1 MKPIKVLI
9 VDDSA
14 VVRKVLSKE
23 LAAKPGIQ
31 VIGTAPDPY
40 VARGKIV
47 RLNPDVVTLDIEMP
61 RMDGITFLKK
71 LMQYYPLPVIVISSL
86 TDKGSRLAMDA
97 FSAGAVD
104 VICKP
109 GSAYSVG
116 EMSQDLARK
125 IRDAAHARVRLARP
139 EKESE
144 PGSLPAVT
152 SGALS
157 ATTNKIIAIGA
168 STGGTEAIRK
178 VLTRFPASAPGVV
191 VVQHMPAQF
200 TASFASRLD
209 GLCRIR
215 VKEAEDGDSVVNG
228 QALIAPGNFHMMLR
242 RSGARY
248 YVRVKDGPLI
258 HHQRPAVDALFASV
272 ARYAG
277 RNALGVILTGMG
289 ADGAAGIQAMKEA
302 GSFNIAQD
310 EASSVVY
317 GMPKE
322 AVKTGGV
329 DRVLDINAVAE
340 VALRTISKE

>member
-61 RMDGITFLKK
+61 RMDGITFLKN

-86 TDKGSRLAMDA
+86 TEKGSRLAMDA

-125 IRDAAHARVRLARP
+125 IRDAAHARVKPAQA

-144 PGSLPAVT
+144 PGSLPAIA

-157 ATTNKIIAIGA
+157 ATTNPIPVKAALELNGWSVGA
-168 STGGTEAIRK
+168 PR
-178 VLTRFPASAPGVV
+178 PP
-191 VVQHMPAQF
+191 
-200 TASFASRLD
+200 
-209 GLCRIR
+209 LCPLSDDM
-215 VKEAEDGDSVVNG
+215 K
-228 QALIAPGNFHMMLR
+228 
-242 RSGARY
+242 RS
-248 YVRVKDGPLI
+248 L
-258 HHQRPAVDALFASV
+258 S
-272 ARYAG
+272 
-277 RNALGVILTGMG
+277 NAM
-289 ADGAAGIQAMKEA
+289 A
-302 GSFNIAQD
+302 
-310 EASSVVY
+310 
-317 GMPKE
+317 
-322 AVKTGGV
+322 
-329 DRVLDINAVAE
+329 
-340 VALRTISKE
+340 ALRQT